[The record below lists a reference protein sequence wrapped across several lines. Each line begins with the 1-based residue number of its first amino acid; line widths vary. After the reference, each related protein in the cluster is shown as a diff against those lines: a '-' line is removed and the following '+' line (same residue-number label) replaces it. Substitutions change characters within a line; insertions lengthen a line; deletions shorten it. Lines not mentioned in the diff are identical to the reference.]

1 MARSPTNRPEHRR
14 HGPNH
19 NTHIHFC
26 IKYQFVNQLDKTRQ
40 LYFERNQIYFE
51 RNQIYFEW
59 NQSYFERNQIY
70 FERNQSYFERN
81 QSYFERNQSYF
92 ERNQCYF
99 ERNQIYF
106 ERNQTASISLKLY
119 MTLIKHAISLHL
131 HAWHTSDHN
140 TQHTPPLNIKPRPT
154 HRLNGTT
161 TRYTAKAPTTRANDT
176 LNGQTNHETA
186 TTRANDT
193 LNGQTNKGVGMSMC
207 VW

>member
-1 MARSPTNRPEHRR
+1 MARSPTNRPDHRR

-26 IKYQFVNQLDKTRQ
+26 IKYKFVNQLDKTRQ

-59 NQSYFERNQIY
+59 
-70 FERNQSYFERN
+70 N

-193 LNGQTNKGVGMSMC
+193 LNSQTNHATGTTRPMTH
-207 VW
+207 